1 MVPKEIFFT
10 RGLGRHRHQ
19 LQSFEA
25 ALREAGIAICNLV
38 NVSSIFPAQCK
49 IISRKRGIAKLQPGE
64 ITYCVM
70 AKSETKEPGR
80 QCCPGVGL
88 ALPGSGDHYG
98 YISEFHGHGKSQREV
113 AHLVEDMA
121 ATMLATTLGI
131 EFDPDKAYDERKEIY
146 LMSGKIVKTQA
157 TVQIGQTLEEGIWTT
172 VLAAAVF
179 VPERKGQS

>member
-10 RGLGRHRHQ
+10 RGLGRHRHK

-38 NVSSIFPAQCK
+38 NVSSIFPPGCK
-49 IISRKRGIAKLQPGE
+49 IISRKQGIAKLRTGE
-64 ITYCVM
+64 IIHCVM
-70 AKSETKEPGR
+70 ARSETCEPSR
-80 QCCPGVGL
+80 QCCAGIGL
-88 ALPGSGDHYG
+88 AVPGAGSHYG
-98 YISEFHGHGKSQREV
+98 YISEFHGHGKSKREV
-113 AHLVEDMA
+113 ADLVEDMA

-157 TVQIGQTLEEGIWTT
+157 TVQVGQTHQEGVWTT

-179 VPERKGQS
+179 VPVREE